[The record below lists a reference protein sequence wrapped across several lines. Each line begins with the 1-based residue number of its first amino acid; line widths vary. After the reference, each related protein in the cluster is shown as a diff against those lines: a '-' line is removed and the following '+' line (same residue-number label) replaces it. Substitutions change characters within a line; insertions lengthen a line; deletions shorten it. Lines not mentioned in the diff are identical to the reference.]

1 MTWGPGDFK
10 KGSRFYGSS
19 QCQILPYLEQG
30 PVANSINFAA
40 SFSLPANLARENI
53 TVASTTIATFA
64 CPSDGLISASPY
76 ACQSYRINQGLGE
89 FRTISW
95 MGRPALGFVET
106 GAFGWADEILPL
118 SAFADRLAKELG
130 SWTSVEY
137 RLHQDFRR
145 EAAIPPGASLYAS
158 YREDI
163 RYVETGLG
171 QRYYEIHS
179 LPNPP
184 HDETFSVDYC
194 DGKLA
199 ANFFRRPGQAG
210 YQDQVIIKRTFAQEN
225 AASSCRPYP
234 FNTYYVGDQ
243 PIDRAVSMATPLGT
257 SRYLGRVCDRL
268 LFSTVGNKS
277 EFVYDLD
284 AGTSQPLRI
293 LNYSNESARLENR
306 PLGTWATEAVEQI
319 DGHPV
324 VTRFESLN
332 NDTSPGG
339 GHVEFR
345 IRAVVDEVK
354 FDQSYPKEMFWPK
367 ITAETKVFDLV
378 KNTRQFPRTKPVAK
392 VKTSTGTPIPA
403 DAGEGNLPVA
413 GIVLV
418 LGLLLIV
425 GAVVFSRRR
434 A

>member
-1 MTWGPGDFK
+1 M
-10 KGSRFYGSS
+10 R
-19 QCQILPYLEQG
+19 
-30 PVANSINFAA
+30 
-40 SFSLPANLARENI
+40 
-53 TVASTTIATFA
+53 
-64 CPSDGLISASPY
+64 PSA
-76 ACQSYRINQGLGE
+76 
-89 FRTISW
+89 
-95 MGRPALGFVET
+95 
-106 GAFGWADEILPL
+106 
-118 SAFADRLAKELG
+118 
-130 SWTSVEY
+130 
-137 RLHQDFRR
+137 
-145 EAAIPPGASLYAS
+145 
-158 YREDI
+158 
-163 RYVETGLG
+163 
-171 QRYYEIHS
+171 
-179 LPNPP
+179 
-184 HDETFSVDYC
+184 
-194 DGKLA
+194 
-199 ANFFRRPGQAG
+199 
-210 YQDQVIIKRTFAQEN
+210 
-225 AASSCRPYP
+225 
-234 FNTYYVGDQ
+234 
-243 PIDRAVSMATPLGT
+243 
-257 SRYLGRVCDRL
+257 
-268 LFSTVGNKS
+268 FSTVGNKS

-293 LNYSNESARLENR
+293 LNYSNESAGLENR
-306 PLGTWATEAVEQI
+306 PFGTWATEAVEQI

-378 KNTRQFPRTKPVAK
+378 KNTRQFPRTKPGAK
-392 VKTSTGTPIPA
+392 VKTSTGTPILA